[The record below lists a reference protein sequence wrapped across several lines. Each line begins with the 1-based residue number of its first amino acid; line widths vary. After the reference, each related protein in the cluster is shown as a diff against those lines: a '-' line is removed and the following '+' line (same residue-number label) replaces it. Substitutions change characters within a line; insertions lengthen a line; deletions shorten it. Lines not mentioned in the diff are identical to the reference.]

1 MANEL
6 LTDLSA
12 KLKAMKPRIEEQK
25 DMIDALREAG
35 EDTTKLT
42 QNYQQM
48 LNRYNKWLSML
59 KRRGIS

>member
-1 MANEL
+1 MKNEL